1 MPLSRFGMGL
11 CSRRMEGVTH
21 IPLDLSG
28 GERFAQVGTP
38 LGLESMGCRVITLDP
53 RQRARVHRHR
63 EQEEL
68 YVVLEGEL
76 TLVFE
81 GGEEITVRRH
91 GAVRI
96 GPPVRRQLVNR
107 GSDRVQ
113 VLAVGAAGP
122 HEARDGEAFTDWSDS
137 EPKSPLDVPM
147 PDDLPE

>member
-1 MPLSRFGMGL
+1 
-11 CSRRMEGVTH
+11 MEGVTH

-38 LGLESMGCRVITLDP
+38 LGLESMGCRVITLGP

-81 GGEEITVRRH
+81 GGDEIAVRRH
-91 GAVRI
+91 EAVRI
-96 GPPVRRQLVNR
+96 APPVRRQLANR
-107 GSDRVQ
+107 GSEPVH
-113 VLAVGAAGP
+113 VLAVGASGT
-122 HEARDGEAFTDWSDS
+122 HEPRDGEAFADWSDT

-147 PDDLPE
+147 PDDLPR